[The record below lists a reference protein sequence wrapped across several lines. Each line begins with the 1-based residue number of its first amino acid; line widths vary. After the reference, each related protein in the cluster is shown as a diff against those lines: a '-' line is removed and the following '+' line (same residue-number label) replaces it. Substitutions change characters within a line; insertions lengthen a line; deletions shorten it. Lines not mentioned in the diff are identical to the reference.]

1 MNHEFLVS
9 WWMKRALTPPATN
22 QLNSFNP
29 FFENE
34 WVDWIVDCCGGGGI
48 NGINQSSFSLW
59 VGYGPAQRPM
69 APPKEENKEDWLVTP
84 PASFSSIN
92 CVDWEENWRGWLGCL
107 LICWLWPLP
116 AAGAPPT
123 KKTNTAKQPTQQPT
137 TLLFSSFFNQINQIH
152 QSPPSWRVRLIG
164 LMVAFFSSFVCWL
177 WAGRSSPAERKK
189 INQFQQLIS
198 FLFPWAVNLIEE
210 KRSKDWFIDL
220 LVKDGWLIEVSWMN
234 GLLGPKTHNQ
244 QPAIHKENF
253 SFLWNEGAAN
263 KLIHSTNSINQ
274 N

>member
-1 MNHEFLVS
+1 MGCLCLAG
-9 WWMKRALTPPATN
+9 MKSITFIPELKKIY
-22 QLNSFNP
+22 LFY
-29 FFENE
+29 
-34 WVDWIVDCCGGGGI
+34 GG
-48 NGINQSSFSLW
+48 SRRWRRLE
-59 VGYGPAQRPM
+59 PAQRQQVNSIL
-69 APPKEENKEDWLVTP
+69 APQRKDN
-84 PASFSSIN
+84 F
-92 CVDWEENWRGWLGCL
+92 
-107 LICWLWPLP
+107 
-116 AAGAPPT
+116 
-123 KKTNTAKQPTQQPT
+123 
-137 TLLFSSFFNQINQIH
+137 LFSSFFNQINQIH